1 MTKSEI
7 ELFDTGMLGAI
18 ALFLNQYFNCVIS
31 EYALLWI
38 AMVSYMHTFSLINFK
53 EYTLHPQ
60 FPY

>member
-31 EYALLWI
+31 EYVLLWI
-38 AMVSYMHTFSLINFK
+38 AMVSYMHTFSFINLK
-53 EYTLHPQ
+53 KYTLDP
-60 FPY
+60 